1 MLRFG
6 LVSSIDPSK
15 GVARVSFAEDEIV
28 TDWLPI
34 VVAGTANSYSFTF
47 NIDEQVAC
55 MMDSTGLRGVILGA
69 VYNQNTTPSSS
80 GEDIVSVVFSNG
92 DSVEYDRAT
101 GEMSITVSGGLTING
116 DVTVIGSLDASIDVT
131 AGVFNTS
138 LSTHTHPYVNVSAP
152 ATTSPPTP

>member
-1 MLRFG
+1 
-6 LVSSIDPSK
+6 
-15 GVARVSFAEDEIV
+15 
-28 TDWLPI
+28 
-34 VVAGTANSYSFTF
+34 
-47 NIDEQVAC
+47 
-55 MMDSTGLRGVILGA
+55 LGA
-69 VYNQNTTPSSS
+69 VYNENTTPSSS